1 MRRMVSKICII
12 LTMLIFTGTVFVSCG
27 KEKGEN
33 LATKAEL
40 TDFVLS
46 EFESIMPEA
55 KIFDFLICDIDGN
68 ELEDYIILFSKA
80 SDTNPVAAG
89 LSVCLDD
96 SMWSGI
102 DLASGTDFAF
112 CSAPSVRFEDAMPII
127 SVKIQDTKSNIEYL
141 YEVEFS
147 YDSKSREANY
157 SIKTDILGG
166 SL

>member
-12 LTMLIFTGTVFVSCG
+12 LTMLIFTGTIFVSCG

-40 TDFVLS
+40 PDFVLS
-46 EFESIMPEA
+46 EFESIMPESR
-55 KIFDFLICDIDGN
+55 IFDYLICDIDGN

-80 SDTNPVAAG
+80 SDTTPVAAG
-89 LSVCLDD
+89 LSVCLDN

-102 DLASGTDFAF
+102 DLASGTDFVF
-112 CSAPSVRFEDAMPII
+112 CSAPSVRFEDDTPII
-127 SVKIQDTKSNIEYL
+127 SLEIQDTNSNIKYL

-147 YDSKSREANY
+147 YDSKNREANY
-157 SIKTDILGG
+157 SIKTELLGG
-166 SL
+166 